1 LTVHKEAVLGNN
13 CVSAGKASLIIMKDT
28 ERSVGNY
35 LIALGVLSII
45 GMILSNFV
53 FKYMRIDPL
62 GLLLIWAGI
71 MLRRHNQLT
80 KKLVT
85 VICSLLAVLVPIL
98 TLTLLFSRVGIVG
111 IQFIGYPLHNPPKWL
126 TILMMILVVSVYFA
140 VPVLLLRKGRPDAQA
155 A

>member
-1 LTVHKEAVLGNN
+1 
-13 CVSAGKASLIIMKDT
+13 MKDT

-53 FKYMRIDPL
+53 FKYLRLDPL

-71 MLRRHNQLT
+71 LLRRHNQLAR
-80 KKLVT
+80 KLVT
-85 VICSLLAVLVPIL
+85 VIGTLLTVLIPIL
-98 TLTLLFSRVGIVG
+98 TLTVLFSGIGRVGVH
-111 IQFIGYPLHNPPKWL
+111 FFGYPVHNPPKWL
-126 TILMMILVVSVYFA
+126 AIAMMISVVSIYLAIPV
-140 VPVLLLRKGRPDAQA
+140 VLLRRGTREPEAHA